1 MRRKRRTPLHPAF
14 APPRRD
20 RLWSSLRRCGGT
32 PPLLATEAP
41 RRPPPRRAA
50 PGVLGGALSAKVT
63 AGKIRRKSK
72 DLEASLDMMA
82 ASDAWNALGGV
93 SRP

>member
-1 MRRKRRTPLHPAF
+1 MPGYAT
-14 APPRRD
+14 
-20 RLWSSLRRCGGT
+20 
-32 PPLLATEAP
+32 PLLATEAP

-82 ASDAWNALGGV
+82 ASVLLSIV
-93 SRP
+93 ERYQLFLPVL

>member
-1 MRRKRRTPLHPAF
+1 MRHKRRTPLLPAF
-14 APPRRD
+14 APPRRA
-20 RLWSSLRRCGGT
+20 RLWSSLLGYAT
-32 PPLLATEAP
+32 PLLATEAP

>member
-1 MRRKRRTPLHPAF
+1 MPGYAT
-14 APPRRD
+14 
-20 RLWSSLRRCGGT
+20 
-32 PPLLATEAP
+32 PLLATEAP
-41 RRPPPRRAA
+41 RRPPRRRAA

-63 AGKIRRKSK
+63 AGRIRRKSK
-72 DLEASLDMMA
+72 DIEASLDMMA